1 MAEKLNGNDAPLA
14 GVQQEL
20 ISAHFLLLRRVLLKS
35 ARTDFQGFMP
45 QNQMERRVI
54 FTLFRMEES
63 RVSELAY
70 SMGNDVAQ
78 ISRAL
83 ASLRNVGMVHRER
96 QRDPYTL
103 TAKGLKFGQEL
114 DAVAEKREQ
123 RLIRGLQPVE
133 AFELGGMLMS
143 LQNRASQILAEELL
157 QAKTEDAGEEGIT
170 VPAYPDPPNRV
181 QAAVFNIANTISRS
195 ATAAFKRLAGVSNFE
210 WRVLVNVASRPSIT
224 FMGIVDHVDADKAQV
239 SRTLDALVGVG
250 LICRAKDAASGQV
263 LIELTEKGQAYYAL
277 MRDDALKRHTIL
289 TAGLKNAQRGR
300 LQGYL
305 NLLIGNALEMAGM
318 SGEQEDR
325 HGL

>member
-1 MAEKLNGNDAPLA
+1 MAEERNGIDAPLA

-45 QNQMERRVI
+45 ENQMERRVI
-54 FTLFRMEES
+54 FTLFRMEDS

-70 SMGNDVAQ
+70 SLGNDVAQ
-78 ISRAL
+78 VSRAL
-83 ASLRNVGMVHRER
+83 AALRTAGLVYRER

-103 TAKGLKFGQEL
+103 TAQGRKFGQEL
-114 DAVAEKREQ
+114 DAVAERREQ
-123 RLIRGLQPVE
+123 DLIRGLLPVE

-143 LQNRASQILAEELL
+143 LQHRASQILADELL
-157 QAKTEDAGEEGIT
+157 QAKLDDPAEDGM

-239 SRTLDALVGVG
+239 SRTLDSLVGAG
-250 LICRAKDAASGQV
+250 LICRVKDAASGQV
-263 LIELTEKGQAYYAL
+263 RIELTGKGQECYGM
-277 MRDDALKRHTIL
+277 MRDDALRRHTVL

-305 NLLIGNALEMAGM
+305 DLLIANALAMAGM
-318 SGEQEDR
+318 TGPEAAGE
-325 HGL
+325 